1 MAPAGV
7 AALIATI
14 LVGCGGRG
22 SFRAA
27 WPDTVIELRDDAD
40 REQAIDELWVMSAG
54 GERDRARSRIAEAIA
69 RRIRDAIDEDQPFV
83 AARLLDELTGMWQVD
98 AGAVGRGLAV
108 HAPLLHR
115 LRGVF
120 AKSGTLEP
128 TVQVLVLLAEIEPA
142 ERAAHVAELDEVL
155 SFADELAMA
164 EHGPNAAR
172 AQPIEL
178 LHATAL
184 ALPLPWLVDRYVA
197 LQIERQRAVG
207 AVIEQHGASMQ
218 IVRVHHDVLAAGR
231 RIANV
236 LARAGRAREIHD
248 RLGQLTG
255 SYGTDQELVV
265 RAEVVAEHPT
275 PEAYARL
282 ASSLRSE
289 DQAADPAAALAVCQA
304 GLAAFPDD
312 AALLTAAGGDAREL
326 GRIDQAIA
334 LYERALRVTDEVDA
348 AVALR
353 LGKLYADRIERLAT
367 GGRPSAANDAWHD
380 ALRFT
385 AKISSAHPHSVWQQA
400 AAVAESALGRGL
412 ASQGM
417 IDDAKH
423 ALTASL
429 ERAPSIDAYATL
441 ITIDVQTERYAD
453 AQRWAQE
460 GLAMIGDRTAGD
472 RYQRAKLLRL
482 SADSLRR
489 GGNVR
494 AANRRYLDAL
504 RAWASLGDN
513 RELPRSIAAERELDM
528 SRAMWW
534 LGDPGKAVELAMRA
548 LEHDPDSEKLAT
560 SAVAFLIQAGR
571 YRDALDAFHRS
582 LGEPAISEYHKIY
595 MSLWVLGDAVQRG
608 EPRDRLAGEYLAT
621 RKGEMWC
628 EKLAQLAAGKVMIAE
643 LRRLATTGPRR
654 AELAFYGAVLG
665 LDPAAATPAGRH
677 TLLEEVLAAHL
688 VLDAEY
694 DLARLYL
701 QQR

>member
-255 SYGTDQELVV
+255 SYGTDQELGV

-677 TLLEEVLAAHL
+677 KLLEEVLAAHL